1 MADLK
6 IRSKKLVGGS
16 MQTVTKTF
24 QNIEDSSTAVVST
37 FVTNYIDLLDSDQN
51 EAYIVPTPI
60 EVDIS

>member
-60 EVDIS
+60 EVEIS